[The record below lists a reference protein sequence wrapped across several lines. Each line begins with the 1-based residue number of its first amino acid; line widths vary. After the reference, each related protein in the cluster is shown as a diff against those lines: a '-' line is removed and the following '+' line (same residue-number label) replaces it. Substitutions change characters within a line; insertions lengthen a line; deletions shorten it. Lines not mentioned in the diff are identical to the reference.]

1 MFSKTGSTDLRL
13 TDVQQP
19 KTTATLSWSS
29 SCLAFSA
36 KRSQFDAGSTTT
48 GWIGRPITPPLA
60 LISSTAIST
69 TSRSDTSLMAIVP
82 DSECRTPILTGSLLW
97 AAMIDGK
104 PCATAAPAPAA
115 TRPVLRKSLRE

>member
-13 TDVQQP
+13 TEVQQP
-19 KTTATLSWSS
+19 NTTATLSWSS

-69 TSRSDTSLMAIVP
+69 TSRRETSLIAIVP
-82 DSECRTPILTGSLLW
+82 DRECRTPIFTGSLL
-97 AAMIDGK
+97 
-104 PCATAAPAPAA
+104 CAPTNAGTP
-115 TRPVLRKSLRE
+115 